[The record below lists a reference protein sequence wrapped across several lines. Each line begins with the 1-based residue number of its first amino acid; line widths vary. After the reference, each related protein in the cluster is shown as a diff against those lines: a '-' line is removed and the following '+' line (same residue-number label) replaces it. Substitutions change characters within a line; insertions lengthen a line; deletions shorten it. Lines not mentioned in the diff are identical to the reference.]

1 MVRFVSKFFF
11 FFLVEDRKN
20 NTNIGWSELC
30 NEYQQKDRVMS
41 FDIFLFSLLTYMWT
55 ILYSHFLINWS

>member
-30 NEYQQKDRVMS
+30 YECQQKDRVMS
-41 FDIFLFSLLTYMWT
+41 FDTFLFSLLTYMWT
-55 ILYSHFLINWS
+55 IQYSHFLINWS